1 MHGKVIASATDS
13 SATIATR
20 RVSLTAL
27 DALANDPELLAR
39 ICDCGS
45 GEARKQAPKAEGMT
59 QEEAEA
65 AEVEGVMD
73 AVDDEE

>member
-1 MHGKVIASATDS
+1 M
-13 SATIATR
+13 
-20 RVSLTAL
+20 TAL

-73 AVDDEE
+73 AVDDETLLMLPRYYKRDHLVGLSD